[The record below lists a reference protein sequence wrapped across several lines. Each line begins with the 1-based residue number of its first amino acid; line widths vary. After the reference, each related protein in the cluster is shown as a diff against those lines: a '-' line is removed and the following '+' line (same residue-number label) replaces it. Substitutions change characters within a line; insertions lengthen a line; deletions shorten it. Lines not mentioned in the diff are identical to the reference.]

1 MYFHRPQ
8 TPPPSW
14 PGPSPVN
21 GSSFEHAVMLGEMR
35 AEGRRHTEILLS
47 LQERLIDL
55 PDKIAERMPAPQPA
69 PSQPPPNLGSIRD
82 WVFAAT
88 ALAALAAAIAGK
100 LPWPELINLLR
111 KLPAAS

>member
-1 MYFHRPQ
+1 MYSHRPPM
-8 TPPPSW
+8 PPPSW
-14 PGPSPVN
+14 PGPSHAK

-55 PDKIAERMPAPQPA
+55 PDKIAERLPPPAS
-69 PSQPPPNLGSIRD
+69 PSQPPANFGSIRD

-100 LPWPELINLLR
+100 LPWAELVSLLR
-111 KLPAAS
+111 KLPAGP